1 MKTKILSLSLLAA
14 LFAAVSCTKEPVI
27 APANETCEAD
37 YTSHPGHAAYQDALN
52 YYASNSPAPGS
63 VIGVKEQGQP
73 EWIGADGFSNLEYN
87 TAFLPCTQFRC
98 GSITK
103 VFTAVVIMQLIDE
116 EQLTLEST
124 LDMLLPEISG
134 RIPSAELITVKQLLN
149 HSSGL
154 KQPTDD
160 DINYQLSLINNP
172 DFIGGMDYKS
182 RLEHYVYDKPLMHV
196 PGTES
201 YYSNAGYWVL
211 ALIIEKI
218 TGKSIAENIEE
229 RITAPL
235 NLSST
240 YLTKQDDHNVAR
252 GYNFSGN
259 LLKDVTIWDRA
270 DSDGDPAAGL
280 VSNAH
285 DLLVF
290 GEALFT
296 GNLVSDSSLALM
308 KETTS
313 FPSCNGDCGY
323 GLGIESWQTAEHSGY
338 GKNGSSLGVDANLIF
353 FPDQSTTIVIFSN
366 YGGGNNKDVIDLL
379 LDI

>member
-1 MKTKILSLSLLAA
+1 M
-14 LFAAVSCTKEPVI
+14 C
-27 APANETCEAD
+27 C
-37 YTSHPGHAAYQDALN
+37 
-52 YYASNSPAPGS
+52 
-63 VIGVKEQGQP
+63 
-73 EWIGADGFSNLEYN
+73 
-87 TAFLPCTQFRC
+87 C
-98 GSITK
+98 
-103 VFTAVVIMQLIDE
+103 
-116 EQLTLEST
+116 
-124 LDMLLPEISG
+124 
-134 RIPSAELITVKQLLN
+134 
-149 HSSGL
+149 
-154 KQPTDD
+154 
-160 DINYQLSLINNP
+160 LINNP
-172 DFIGGMDYKS
+172 DYISGMDYKS

-240 YLTKQDDHNVAR
+240 YLSKQDDRNIAR
-252 GYNFSGN
+252 GYNYSGN
-259 LLKDVTIWDRA
+259 LMKDVTMWDRA
-270 DSDGDPAAGL
+270 DSNGDPAAGL
-280 VSNAH
+280 ISTAH
-285 DLLVF
+285 DLLLF

-323 GLGIESWQTAEHSGY
+323 GLGIERWQTAEHAGY
-338 GKNGSSLGVDANLIF
+338 GKNGSSLGVDANVIF

-366 YGGGNNKDVIDLL
+366 YGGGNNKEVIDRL

>member
-1 MKTKILSLSLLAA
+1 M
-14 LFAAVSCTKEPVI
+14 
-27 APANETCEAD
+27 
-37 YTSHPGHAAYQDALN
+37 
-52 YYASNSPAPGS
+52 
-63 VIGVKEQGQP
+63 
-73 EWIGADGFSNLEYN
+73 
-87 TAFLPCTQFRC
+87 
-98 GSITK
+98 
-103 VFTAVVIMQLIDE
+103 
-116 EQLTLEST
+116 
-124 LDMLLPEISG
+124 
-134 RIPSAELITVKQLLN
+134 
-149 HSSGL
+149 
-154 KQPTDD
+154 
-160 DINYQLSLINNP
+160 
-172 DFIGGMDYKS
+172 
-182 RLEHYVYDKPLMHV
+182 
-196 PGTES
+196 
-201 YYSNAGYWVL
+201 
-211 ALIIEKI
+211 
-218 TGKSIAENIEE
+218 
-229 RITAPL
+229 
-235 NLSST
+235 
-240 YLTKQDDHNVAR
+240 
-252 GYNFSGN
+252 
-259 LLKDVTIWDRA
+259 WDRA